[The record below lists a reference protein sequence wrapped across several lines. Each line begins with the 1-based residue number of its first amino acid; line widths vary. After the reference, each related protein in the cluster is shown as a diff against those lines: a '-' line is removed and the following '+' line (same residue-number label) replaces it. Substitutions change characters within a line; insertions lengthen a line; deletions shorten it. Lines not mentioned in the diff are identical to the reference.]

1 MNKFFVV
8 MLVAVFTMTSWT
20 STKAQ
25 DFPLRTVRIIAP
37 YPPGGTANLVGRLLS
52 DKLQQMWGQTV
63 LVENRPG
70 AGGTIGATLVAKS
83 LPDGYTLVL
92 IDSGPIVVAPHNSQ
106 VTMNFD
112 PLKDLVPVA
121 EVIQLAPVIA
131 VRNGLGINDSSDL
144 LTMIKAKPNGLN
156 NALTAQGGFGHVVSS
171 ALAKAAGGTMNDVPY
186 QGAGPAVLDFMAGR
200 VDVMVGVAL
209 NVVAQHEAQG
219 NFRIIA
225 ALTENRIDLRPNIPT
240 VKEVLPSFAISA
252 WFGLFA
258 PAGTPEVVIEKISR
272 DVATVIAT
280 QAFEEF
286 RTRNLML
293 KAQTFNRRDFVSK
306 VRADYEIWSRLV
318 RESGIS
324 SK

>member
-1 MNKFFVV
+1 

>member
-1 MNKFFVV
+1 MNRHFAG
-8 MLVAVFTMTSWT
+8 LVLAVAAVAAWGSAA
-20 STKAQ
+20 AQ
-25 DFPLRTVRIIAP
+25 DFPQRPLRIISP
-37 YPPGGTANLVGRLLS
+37 YPPGGTANLVGRLLA
-52 DKLQQMWGQTV
+52 DKLQQMWGQPV
-63 LVENRPG
+63 LVENRAG
-70 AGGTIGATLVAKS
+70 AGGTIGATFVAKS
-83 LPDGYTLVL
+83 PPDGYTLVL

-106 VTMNFD
+106 VTMGFD

-131 VRNGLGINDSSDL
+131 VRNGLGINNASEL
-144 LTMIKAKPNGLN
+144 LAAIKAKPNGLT
-156 NALTAQGGFGHVVSS
+156 NALTALGGFGHVASA
-171 ALAKAAGGTMNDVPY
+171 ALAKAAGGSMTDVPY
-186 QGAGPAVLDFMAGR
+186 QGAGPALVDFVAGR

-219 NFRIIA
+219 NFRVIA

-258 PAGTPEVVIEKISR
+258 PAGTPEAVLDKISR
-272 DVATVIAT
+272 DVAAVVAT
-280 QAFEEF
+280 PAFEEF

-293 KAQTFNRRDFVSK
+293 KAQTVNRRDFAAK
-306 VRADYEIWSRLV
+306 VRADSEIWSRLM

>member
-280 QAFEEF
+280 PAFEEF